1 MKTSRK
7 GKWVISFN
15 LIVFLLFF
23 MLILTTHYLCL
34 KTKRGEEKEM
44 KRRQQKQKGA
54 FLKEKKK
61 KALTRHKSPRLR
73 QKERPLSSGPLK
85 PEAAG
90 RSLC

>member
-1 MKTSRK
+1 MFENKEGGRKRDEKKTAK
-7 GKWVISFN
+7 A
-15 LIVFLLFF
+15 
-23 MLILTTHYLCL
+23 
-34 KTKRGEEKEM
+34 KRSLPEG
-44 KRRQQKQKGA
+44 
-54 FLKEKKK
+54 KKK